1 MLAISGKFFR
11 GYIEILHFGL
21 KNELLKPKRKICG
34 ECEKGLGLN
43 CVCLC
48 ESRVWCGCQESRG
61 NRRPGWQGEFPVNS
75 GWGVTLPTLNPHPL
89 PAVLGSVWGSLV
101 SCINV

>member
-75 GWGVTLPTLNPHPL
+75 GWGGDSTNPESPSS
-89 PAVLGSVWGSLV
+89 ACCLGVSLGF
-101 SCINV
+101 SS

>member
-1 MLAISGKFFR
+1 MLAISGKFFS

-21 KNELLKPKRKICG
+21 KNELIKPKRKICG

-75 GWGVTLPTLNPHPL
+75 GVGGDSTNPESPS
-89 PAVLGSVWGSLV
+89 PACCLRVSLGFPS
-101 SCINV
+101 

>member
-1 MLAISGKFFR
+1 MLAISGKFFS
-11 GYIEILHFGL
+11 GYIENLHFGL

-34 ECEKGLGLN
+34 ECGKGLGLN

-61 NRRPGWQGEFPVNS
+61 NQSPGWQGEFPVNS
-75 GWGVTLPTLNPHPL
+75 EVRG
-89 PAVLGSVWGSLV
+89 
-101 SCINV
+101 